1 MILWISSYP
10 KSGNTWVRT
19 FLSTYY
25 FSKNN
30 EFNFNLLK
38 NIKQFPHE
46 KFFNQKIN
54 NIQSAID
61 NWDKAQTKIN
71 SINKFIFLKTHSAL
85 VKINNTPFTSK
96 KHTAGGIYIVRDPR
110 NVITSMSNHY
120 QLDFDETLKFM
131 TDEKKFLIDNNKYNN
146 FANFTFLNSWSN
158 HYKSWMENKQFDTL
172 FIKYEDLEKNTK
184 DTFFL
189 ILKFINNTKGINDK
203 IDIDR
208 MCKIISSIDFKKLQT
223 KEEKEGFPESIAAN
237 NNKIKFFYLGK
248 RNKWKNILSANQINL
263 VNRIFRKDLEK
274 LGYER

>member
-25 FSKNN
+25 FSKNS

-85 VKINNTPFTSK
+85 VKINNTPFTSN

-110 NVITSMSNHY
+110 NIITSMSNHY
-120 QLDFDETLKFM
+120 QLDFNETLKFM
-131 TDEKKFLIDNNKYNN
+131 TDDKKFLTDKNKYNN

-223 KEEKEGFPESIAAN
+223 KEEKEGFPESIVAN

>member
-25 FSKNN
+25 FSKNS

-223 KEEKEGFPESIAAN
+223 KEEKEGFPESIVAN

>member
-25 FSKNN
+25 FSKDS
-30 EFNFNLLK
+30 EFNFNLLR

-54 NIQSAID
+54 NIQSAIN
-61 NWDKAQTKIN
+61 NWDIAQTRIN
-71 SINKFIFLKTHSAL
+71 SANKFIFLKTHSAL

-184 DTFFL
+184 DTFF
-189 ILKFINNTKGINDK
+189 
-203 IDIDR
+203 
-208 MCKIISSIDFKKLQT
+208 
-223 KEEKEGFPESIAAN
+223 
-237 NNKIKFFYLGK
+237 
-248 RNKWKNILSANQINL
+248 
-263 VNRIFRKDLEK
+263 
-274 LGYER
+274 

>member
-223 KEEKEGFPESIAAN
+223 KEEKEGFPESIVAN